1 MSLAETENKIRIG
14 GIKFLENLALLSIAE
29 PCDQRGE
36 VMRFFTMLAENEI
49 NISMISRITDGKTD
63 RSDCSVSEDNLERI
77 IELISCYPRLK
88 KRIRILRG
96 LGAISIYPH
105 KSRMNLMGK
114 ALMAFG
120 RKNIPVYN
128 MTSSISSFVFLTEC
142 RYLDNAVE
150 ALKDYF
156 MLPEN
161 HAPFKRQFCIKHVRK
176 QG

>member
-1 MSLAETENKIRIG
+1 MSLPETENKIRIG
-14 GIKFLENLALLSIAE
+14 GIKFLENLALLTITE
-29 PCDQRGE
+29 PYEKRGE
-36 VMRFFTMLAENEI
+36 AMRLFAILAENEI

-77 IELISCYPRLK
+77 FELIDPYPGLK
-88 KRIRILRG
+88 KRINVLRG

-105 KSRMNLMGK
+105 KSRMNLMGRV
-114 ALMAFG
+114 LMAFG
-120 RKNIPVYN
+120 RKNIPLYN

-150 ALKDYF
+150 ALKEYF
-156 MLPEN
+156 TLPEN
-161 HAPFKRQFCIKHVRK
+161 HAPFKREFCIKHVRK